1 MKKINVC
8 LNKTLDDSVKM
19 SERRMEV
26 IDLDDSDNDDE
37 EEEDSDDSSSE
48 SEDDGEDE
56 NRDEEILILSEHE
69 HSQESDGVETS
80 GSDAGEQDSS
90 SDESEVQEI
99 QENDFPEPGIILE
112 SMPVPEPIT
121 EEPSTS
127 KGSKLPPDAFNIDEY
142 DCFVDPDDESETSK
156 RKENILIEDCS
167 TSKVFGCSAQP
178 DILPFCD
185 DISTHSFSE
194 VAEEELIALSPSED
208 GSQEGGDGEIGDVIS
223 KEAEIQRHYEE
234 NLEPN
239 ASLWNSLDFRIVGST
254 VFIKTE
260 LLKVINSNQNQTHMH

>member
-1 MKKINVC
+1 MKKQKINVC
-8 LNKTLDDSVKM
+8 LNKTIDDSVKM

-37 EEEDSDDSSSE
+37 EDSDDSSSE

-56 NRDEEILILSEHE
+56 NRDEEIVILSEYE

-80 GSDAGEQDSS
+80 ASDVGEQDSS

-142 DCFVDPDDESETSK
+142 DCFVDPDDESQTSK

-208 GSQEGGDGEIGDVIS
+208 EPEDGGDGEIGDVIS
-223 KEAEIQRHYEE
+223 EEAEIQRHSEE

-239 ASLWNSLDFRIVGST
+239 TSLWNSLDFRIVGSNI
-254 VFIKTE
+254 FIKTQS
-260 LLKVINSNQNQTHMH
+260 LKVTTTSLNQ